1 MVYRERKNIRLKN
14 HDYSSEG
21 IYFITIC
28 CLERKLFFG
37 KIENETM
44 HLSDIGRI
52 ASQYWMEIPIHFP
65 HVRLDEYVIMPNHL
79 HGILILDYSMVGTCH
94 GMSLRSPHDDYV
106 GSRHGVALS
115 STNDDTI
122 EPPNIVALPSTND
135 DTIKPRNIV
144 VQPTTNNDAIEPRN
158 IVAQPTTNGDA
169 IKSCNILLQPLGNN
183 KNQFSKPIKNSVSVI
198 VNQFKSSV
206 KRWCNKNGYNEF
218 EWQSRFYDH
227 IVYDEYSIQNI
238 RAYIKNNPSNWKDDE
253 LFI

>member
-1 MVYRERKNIRLKN
+1 
-14 HDYSSEG
+14 
-21 IYFITIC
+21 
-28 CLERKLFFG
+28 
-37 KIENETM
+37 
-44 HLSDIGRI
+44 
-52 ASQYWMEIPIHFP
+52 
-65 HVRLDEYVIMPNHL
+65 
-79 HGILILDYSMVGTCH
+79 
-94 GMSLRSPHDDYV
+94 MSLRFPHGDSV
-106 GSRHGVALS
+106 GSRHG
-115 STNDDTI
+115 
-122 EPPNIVALPSTND
+122 VALPSTND